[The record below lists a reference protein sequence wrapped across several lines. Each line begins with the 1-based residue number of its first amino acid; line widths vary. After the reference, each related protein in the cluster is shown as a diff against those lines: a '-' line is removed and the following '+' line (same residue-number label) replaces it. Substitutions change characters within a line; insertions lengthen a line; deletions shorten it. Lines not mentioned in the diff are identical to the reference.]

1 MHFVTLFTPEMSS
14 TALRGR
20 LCHSERGAS
29 TMEFLLV
36 FPFLLML
43 LLVILQVALLVQA
56 KLVVKHAANVA
67 ARSAATTIAA
77 RASSSGGQFEDR
89 NQINQDDPYSPKKAM
104 IRWAAA
110 FACLSISPVLNAE
123 VLRTTGTIPDPNLI
137 VPMQQ
142 VAMLFP
148 ASINGENIS
157 QQLLSRAHYAYD
169 RENTQV
175 EILGEN
181 GEYKEAFRDHEKITV
196 RVTYRYY
203 LAVPFAN
210 RLFGR
215 SYDGAGMLSRSGWYL
230 PITEQS
236 SVINEGEPTF
246 PAEQMPK
253 GSDLHVENR

>member
-1 MHFVTLFTPEMSS
+1 MYYFTRSTHQRK
-14 TALRGR
+14 TALCNRM
-20 LCHSERGAS
+20 HNSERGAS

-43 LLVILQVALLVQA
+43 LLLILQVALLVQA
-56 KLVVKHAANVA
+56 KLVVKHAATVA

-77 RASSSGGQFEDR
+77 RVSYSGKQFEDR
-89 NQINQDDPYSPKKAM
+89 NYINLGDPYSPKTTI
-104 IRWAAA
+104 IRRATA

-123 VLRTTGTIPDPNLI
+123 VLKATGTTPDPNLI

-157 QQLLSRAHYAYD
+157 QQLISRAHYAYD
-169 RENTQV
+169 RKNIQV
-175 EILGEN
+175 EIFGEN
-181 GEYKEAFRDHEKITV
+181 GERKETFRDHEKITV

-215 SYDGAGMLSRSGWYL
+215 SYDGAGLLSSSGWYL

-246 PAEQMPK
+246 PPKQMPQE
-253 GSDLHVENR
+253 SDLQVEIR